1 MTDNKKWLETVVK
14 EFDEA
19 IHILAKDYKNEP
31 TRETS
36 QSTRTATSTTEESN
50 SDRRGDDQ

>member
-31 TRETS
+31 TREAS

-50 SDRRGDDQ
+50 SDRRGDNQ